1 MLTSPSRFA
10 AASLCIAIAGG
21 CAQGEDGA
29 TRPSF
34 AEPDASAPAP
44 SGPGGA
50 FGDSGTAPP
59 DANIECA
66 EETKQVY
73 VLATDKALYR
83 FDPQPLKFTRVGTLN
98 CPATAGT
105 FSMAVDRRGTA
116 WVEYTDGNLF
126 EVDTRT
132 AKCKP
137 TAFKAGQTGFETFGM
152 GFASDAEGSS
162 AETLFMAG
170 AGLASLDTKT
180 FAVTYR
186 GSLALGRTELTGR
199 GAELFAF
206 SVSSGTVANLD
217 KATAATI
224 KSYRT
229 TAIDPAS
236 AFAFAH
242 WGGDFWIFTGTDNS
256 IVTQYSPATDTSKV
270 VVQNAGIL
278 IVGAGSSTCAPTT
291 PPR

>member
-1 MLTSPSRFA
+1 MIGRTTTSLALFALLTA
-10 AASLCIAIAGG
+10 
-21 CAQGEDGA
+21 CAKGEDGA
-29 TRPSF
+29 TFP
-34 AEPDASAPAP
+34 AAAPDADAPREA
-44 SGPGGA
+44 GGGFTDA
-50 FGDSGTAPP
+50 STPRP
-59 DANIECA
+59 DVPVECA

-83 FDPQPLKFTRVGTLN
+83 FDPPKLTFTRVGTLD
-98 CPATAGT
+98 CPATGGT
-105 FSMAVDRRGTA
+105 FSMAVDRLGTA
-116 WVEYTDGNLF
+116 WVEYTDGSLF

-137 TAFKAGQTGFETFGM
+137 TPFRAGQRGFETFGM
-152 GFASDAEGSS
+152 GYASDAEGSS
-162 AETLFMAG
+162 KETLFVSG
-170 AGLASLDTKT
+170 AGLASLDTRTWALSYK
-180 FAVTYR
+180 

-206 SVSSGTVANLD
+206 SVASGTVSGLD
-217 KATAATI
+217 KATGGTVRT
-224 KSYRT
+224 YRT

-242 WGGDFWIFTGTDNS
+242 WGGDFWIFTGTTTS
-256 IVTQYSPATDTSKV
+256 VVTRYSPATDTSSV
-270 VVQNAGIL
+270 ALADAGIL